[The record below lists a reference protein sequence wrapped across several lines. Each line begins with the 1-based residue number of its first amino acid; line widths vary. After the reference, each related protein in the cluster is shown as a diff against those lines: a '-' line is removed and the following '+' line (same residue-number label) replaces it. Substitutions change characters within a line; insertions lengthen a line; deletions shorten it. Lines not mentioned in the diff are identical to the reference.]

1 MGVRLQEHPNLIR
14 LFGVLEIPDRGLALV
29 LELADGGA
37 LRQVLNDRV
46 RFPVLPW
53 GVRMRWLLQTAH
65 GLRVLHGLIPRA
77 VIHRDLKA
85 ANILLGTPL
94 GGAAAA
100 PAAEGGEQGQ
110 DEAFVQQLLEHSV
123 AKVADFGIAEV
134 METMATRAS
143 ANGGGSSGVAGTLAV
158 RAVSSP
164 HEI

>member
-1 MGVRLQEHPNLIR
+1 MRLQQHPNLIR

-37 LRQVLNDRV
+37 LRQVLNDRA

-53 GVRMRWLLQTAH
+53 GVRMRWLQQTAR

-77 VIHRDLKA
+77 VIHRDLKS

-110 DEAFVQQLLEHSV
+110 EAFLQHFLEHSV

>member
-1 MGVRLQEHPNLIR
+1 MGVRLQEHPNLIG

-94 GGAAAA
+94 GAAAAA

-110 DEAFVQQLLEHSV
+110 EAFLQHFLEHSV

-158 RAVSSP
+158 RALSSP

>member
-1 MGVRLQEHPNLIR
+1 LGVRLQEHPNLIG

-46 RFPVLPW
+46 KFPVLPW
-53 GVRMRWLLQTAH
+53 GVRMRWLLQTAQ
-65 GLRVLHGLIPRA
+65 GLGVLHGLIPRA

-94 GGAAAA
+94 GAAAAA

-110 DEAFVQQLLEHSV
+110 EAFLQHFLEHSV